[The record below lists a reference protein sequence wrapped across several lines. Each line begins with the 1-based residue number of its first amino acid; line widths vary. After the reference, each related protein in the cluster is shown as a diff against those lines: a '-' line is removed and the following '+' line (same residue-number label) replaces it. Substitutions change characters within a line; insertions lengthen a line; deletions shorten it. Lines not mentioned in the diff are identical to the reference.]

1 MLEWLINMLNYL
13 YNGRYCIDVNYSPSW
28 HEVYKK
34 HIVFRISTSFLVTTK
49 NEKIFW
55 NTKNTD
61 QFFKR
66 KNNFW
71 QGLSQLQLLTVLLW
85 KKLTLRHQNTHFF
98 RLLMSKID
106 HQSHNVLRHV
116 LIVVWNTMITANVE
130 LFNIINSLITTI
142 YNKIACDKSENEL
155 FLRLNLE

>member
-1 MLEWLINMLNYL
+1 MLEWLINMINYL
-13 YNGRYCIDVNYSPSW
+13 YYGRYCIDEGVNYSPSW

-34 HIVFRISTSFLVTTK
+34 HCFPNFDLILVTTK

-55 NTKNTD
+55 KTKNTD

-130 LFNIINSLITTI
+130 LFNIL
-142 YNKIACDKSENEL
+142 CGVRNEWH
-155 FLRLNLE
+155 LRYDS